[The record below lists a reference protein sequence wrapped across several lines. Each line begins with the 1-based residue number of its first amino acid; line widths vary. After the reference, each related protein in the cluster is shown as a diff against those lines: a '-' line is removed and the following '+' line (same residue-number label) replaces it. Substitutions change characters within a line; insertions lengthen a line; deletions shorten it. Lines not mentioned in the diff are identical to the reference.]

1 VTSGG
6 TSGAHLFEVAR
17 SLGVPAVIG
26 PEIGPEIEKDADT
39 LGESGSLVAVDGDT
53 GRVSILPVPGATI
66 LAPTSGITR
75 AERSDPVVAVP
86 GGGA

>member
-26 PEIGPEIEKDADT
+26 PEIWADADT

-53 GRVSILPVPGATI
+53 GRVSILPVPGASI
-66 LAPTSGITR
+66 LASTSGTTKVG
-75 AERSDPVVAVP
+75 RSDPVVAAP
-86 GGGA
+86 GRGA